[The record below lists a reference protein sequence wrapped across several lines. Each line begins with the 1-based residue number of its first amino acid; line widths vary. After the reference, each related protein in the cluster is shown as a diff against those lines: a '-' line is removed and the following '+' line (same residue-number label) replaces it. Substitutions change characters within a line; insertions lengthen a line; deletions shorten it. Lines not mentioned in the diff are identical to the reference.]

1 MYHHSDRM
9 VIELT
14 GHRQSEIVRFA
25 HGFVATFQ
33 QSPTDAERGVVLRR
47 VALMA
52 IAAPRRTVALGALV
66 LVAAAI
72 FGLPVAKSL
81 SAGGFQDPN
90 SESARAARTLAD
102 TYGQGGM
109 PLVVVIGS
117 DQGVQSPQAH
127 DTALAIVNQLQ
138 KSPHVASATSAWTV
152 APEASADLVAR
163 DGKSGLIVASVRG
176 GESEAPKFASEL
188 SERFP
193 GDHDGVTIRAGGLAL
208 VYDQSIKQIERDLL
222 SMEMVAAPLSF
233 IVLVW
238 VFGGLIA
245 AAIPIAVA
253 AVAITVSM
261 SVLRLITFGAEVSV
275 FALNLTV
282 ATGLALGIDY
292 TLLLISRFREE
303 IDAGEDRQVALIR
316 TMMTAGRTVV
326 FSATVVALSGS
337 AMVLFP
343 SYFLKSFGYVSLITV
358 ALTALTA
365 IVLTPAILVLLG
377 PRLERLDIRQL
388 VHRMSRRPKRV
399 GPPAD
404 QVFWYRWCKVVIRHA
419 IPLGLAVVVL
429 LILLV
434 SPFAGVKWGL
444 GDDRN
449 LPTSVSSRQ
458 VGDSLRS
465 DFDHNSAN
473 DFQVVIPHTG
483 DATQD
488 QISAYS
494 TELSRLPDVRVVSSP
509 TGTYSNGV
517 AIGPAS
523 SAAGAANGSM
533 FLTVSSNAPPFSERA
548 EAQLDLVRATAS
560 PGGGS
565 VEITGMTQINRDNNS
580 AVTSRLILVLAVIG
594 AVTFILMFLLTGSVV
609 LPIKTFVLNI
619 LSLTAAFGA
628 VVWIFQDGHLGALGT
643 TPTGTLDMG
652 LPVMLFCMAFGLSM
666 DYEVFLMAR
675 IREFWLKSTVTSP
688 PGDNDESV
696 ALGVAHTGRVVT
708 AAALVM
714 SISFGSMMV
723 SHVALMRTVGLA
735 MALAVVVDATLV
747 RMVLVPAF
755 MHVLGRWNWWA
766 PKPLARLH
774 ERIGISEAG

>member
-1 MYHHSDRM
+1 M
-9 VIELT
+9 
-14 GHRQSEIVRFA
+14 
-25 HGFVATFQ
+25 
-33 QSPTDAERGVVLRR
+33 LRR

-52 IAAPRRTVALGALV
+52 IAAPRRTVALGALI

-90 SESARAARTLAD
+90 SESARASRVLAD

-109 PLVVVIGS
+109 PLVVVIAGN
-117 DQGVQSPQAH
+117 DGVQSAQVKAS
-127 DTALAIVNQLQ
+127 ALAIVEQLRN
-138 KSPHVASATSAWTV
+138 SPHVASVTSAWTV
-152 APEASADLVAR
+152 TPEASADLVAR
-163 DGKSGLIVASVRG
+163 DGKSGLVVASIRG
-176 GESEAPKFASEL
+176 SEGDAPKYASEL
-188 SERFP
+188 AEQFP
-193 GDHDGVTIRAGGLAL
+193 GDHDGVTIRAGGLSL

-233 IVLVW
+233 IVLIW

-261 SVLRLITFGAEVSV
+261 SVLRVITFSTEVSV

-282 ATGLALGIDY
+282 ATGMALGIDY

-303 IDAGEDRQVALIR
+303 IDAGEDRQVALVR

-326 FSATVVALSGS
+326 FSATVVALSGT

-343 SYFLKSFGYVSLITV
+343 SYFLKSFGYVALITV

-365 IVLTPAILVLLG
+365 IVLTPAILALLG
-377 PRLERLDIRQL
+377 SRLERLDIRRL
-388 VHRMSRRPKRV
+388 VRRILRRPTRV

-404 QVFWYRWCKVVIRHA
+404 QVFWYRWCKVVMRHA
-419 IPLGLAVVVL
+419 VPLGLAVVVL
-429 LILLV
+429 LIVLV
-434 SPFAGVKWGL
+434 SPFAGVRWGL

-449 LPTSVSSRQ
+449 LPTTVSSRQ
-458 VGDSLRS
+458 VGDRLRA

-473 DFQVVIPHTG
+473 DFQVVIPHLG
-483 DATQD
+483 EADSD

-494 TELSRLPDVRVVSSP
+494 AELSRIPDVRAVSSP
-509 TGTYSNGV
+509 TGTYSNGTM
-517 AIGPAS
+517 IGPAS
-523 SAAGAANGSM
+523 GPAGAAGRSM
-533 FLTVSSNAPPFSERA
+533 FLTVSSNAPPFTQRSET
-548 EAQLDLVRATAS
+548 QLDLVRATES

-565 VEITGMTQINRDNNS
+565 VEVTGMTQINRDNNA
-580 AVTSRLILVLAVIG
+580 AVTGRLPLVLAVIG
-594 AVTFILMFLLTGSVV
+594 IVTFILMFLLTGSVV
-609 LPIKTFVLNI
+609 LPVKTFVLNM

-675 IREFWLKSTVTSP
+675 IREFWLESTVTRP

-723 SHVALMRTVGLA
+723 SNVALMRTVGLA

-755 MHVLGRWNWWA
+755 MHILGRWNWWA
-766 PKPLARLH
+766 PRPLARLH
-774 ERIGISEAG
+774 ERIGISEEASRRIS

>member
-1 MYHHSDRM
+1 M
-9 VIELT
+9 
-14 GHRQSEIVRFA
+14 
-25 HGFVATFQ
+25 
-33 QSPTDAERGVVLRR
+33 LRR

-52 IAAPRRTVALGALV
+52 IAAPRRTVALGGLV

-90 SESARAARTLAD
+90 SESARASRVLAE

-117 DQGVQSPQAH
+117 DAGAQSPQAR
-127 DTALAIVNQLQ
+127 ASAVAIVEQLQ
-138 KSPHVASATSAWTV
+138 KSPHIASVTSAWTV
-152 APEASADLVAR
+152 APEAAADLIAR
-163 DGKSGLIVASVRG
+163 DGKSGLVVASIRG
-176 GESEAPKFASEL
+176 GENDAPKYASALAEQL
-188 SERFP
+188 P
-193 GDHDGVTIRAGGLAL
+193 GDHDGVTIRAGGLSL

-233 IVLVW
+233 MVLVW

-261 SVLRLITFGAEVSV
+261 SVLRVITFGTEVSV

-282 ATGLALGIDY
+282 ATGMALGIDY

-303 IDAGEDRQVALIR
+303 IEGGEDRQVALIR

-343 SYFLKSFGYVSLITV
+343 SYFLKSFGYVALISV
-358 ALTALTA
+358 AAAALNKN
-365 IVLTPAILVLLG
+365 VLTPAILVLLG
-377 PRLERLDIRQL
+377 PRLETLDIRRL
-388 VHRMSRRPKRV
+388 VRRLSRRPKRV

-404 QVFWYRWCKVVIRHA
+404 QVFWYRWCKAVIRHA
-419 IPLGLAVVVL
+419 VPLGIAVVVL

-434 SPFAGVKWGL
+434 SPFAGVRWGL

-458 VGDSLRS
+458 VGDQLRS

-473 DFQVVIPHTG
+473 DFQVVVPHIG
-483 DATQD
+483 DANQE
-488 QISAYS
+488 QIAAYS
-494 TELSRLPDVRVVSSP
+494 IALSRIPDVRAVSSP
-509 TGTYSNGV
+509 TGTYSNGM

-523 SAAGAANGSM
+523 ASAGAAAGSM
-533 FLTVSSNAPPFSERA
+533 YLTVSSNAPPFTERA
-548 EAQLDLVRATAS
+548 ETQLDLVRAVAS

-565 VEITGMTQINRDNNS
+565 VEVTGMTQVNRDNNA
-580 AVTSRLILVLAVIG
+580 AVTGRLPLVLAVIFT
-594 AVTFILMFLLTGSVV
+594 VTFALMFLLTGSVV

-675 IREFWLKSTVTSP
+675 IREFWLESTVRNP
-688 PGDNDESV
+688 PGDSDESV

-774 ERIGISEAG
+774 QRIGISESA

>member
-1 MYHHSDRM
+1 M
-9 VIELT
+9 
-14 GHRQSEIVRFA
+14 
-25 HGFVATFQ
+25 
-33 QSPTDAERGVVLRR
+33 LRR
-47 VALMA
+47 IALMA
-52 IAAPRRTVALGALV
+52 IAAPRTTVALGGLI

-90 SESARAARTLAD
+90 SESARASRVLAE

-109 PLVVVIGS
+109 PLVVVVGS
-117 DQGVQSPQAH
+117 EAGVLSPQAKAS
-127 DTALAIVNQLQ
+127 ALTVVEQLR
-138 KSPHVASATSAWTV
+138 KSPHVASVTSAWTV
-152 APEASADLVAR
+152 APEASTDLVAR
-163 DGKSGLIVASVRG
+163 DGKSGLIVASIRG
-176 GESEAPKFASEL
+176 GENDAPKYASRLAEQ
-188 SERFP
+188 FP
-193 GDHDGVTIRAGGLAL
+193 SDHDGVTTRAGGLSL
-208 VYDQSIKQIERDLL
+208 VYGQSIEQIERDLL
-222 SMEMVAAPLSF
+222 SMEVVAAPLSF

-261 SVLRLITFGAEVSV
+261 SVLRVITFGTEVSV

-282 ATGLALGIDY
+282 ATGMALGIDY

-303 IDAGEDRQVALIR
+303 IEAGEDRQVALIR

-343 SYFLKSFGYVSLITV
+343 SYFLKSFGYVALISV
-358 ALTALTA
+358 ALTAVTA

-377 PRLERLDIRQL
+377 SRLATLDIRRL
-388 VHRMSRRPKRV
+388 LRRLSRRPKRV
-399 GPPAD
+399 GPPAV

-419 IPLGLAVVVL
+419 VPLGIAVVVL

-434 SPFAGVKWGL
+434 SPFAGVRWGL

-458 VGDSLRS
+458 VGDQMRS
-465 DFDHNSAN
+465 DFAHNSAN
-473 DFQVVIPHTG
+473 DFQVVVPHIG
-483 DATQD
+483 DANQE
-488 QISAYS
+488 QIAAYS
-494 TELSRLPDVRVVSSP
+494 AALSRIPDVRAVSST
-509 TGTYSNGV
+509 TGTYSNGMT
-517 AIGPAS
+517 IGPAS
-523 SAAGAANGSM
+523 TSAGAAGGSM
-533 FLTVSSNAPPFSERA
+533 YLTVSSDAPPFTERA
-548 EAQLDLVRATAS
+548 ETQLDLVRAVAS

-565 VEITGMTQINRDNNS
+565 VEVTGMTQINRDNNA
-580 AVTSRLILVLAVIG
+580 AVTGRLPLVLAAIFT
-594 AVTFILMFLLTGSVV
+594 VTFVLMFLLTGSVV
-609 LPIKTFVLNI
+609 LPVKTFVLNI

-675 IREFWLKSTVTSP
+675 IREFWLESTVRNP

-723 SHVALMRTVGLA
+723 SQVALMRTVGLA

-774 ERIGISEAG
+774 QRIGISESA